1 MSEHSATSKMKK
13 NMKGLTLPGG
23 DIAAP
28 PAAAPTGDH
37 IEYVYSVS
45 KLQCL
50 YYVIVCYVNM
60 EYSKTT
66 FYCVK
71 DVQLHVVIYM
81 VSETVLFKYTCNSV
95 FFFFFFGLIILKY
108 PRLWAF
114 SNISLILSPRILDW
128 FILIINILAMITKA
142 CVWWCHTVFKIYAY
156 LFNKGPNEDSI
167 GPNFNIHI

>member
-95 FFFFFFGLIILKY
+95 FFFFFGLIILKY
-108 PRLWAF
+108 PRL
-114 SNISLILSPRILDW
+114 
-128 FILIINILAMITKA
+128 
-142 CVWWCHTVFKIYAY
+142 
-156 LFNKGPNEDSI
+156 
-167 GPNFNIHI
+167 

>member
-60 EYSKTT
+60 EYSKAT

-95 FFFFFFGLIILKY
+95 FFFFFF
-108 PRLWAF
+108 W
-114 SNISLILSPRILDW
+114 
-128 FILIINILAMITKA
+128 INYFEVPKIMS
-142 CVWWCHTVFKIYAY
+142 VF
-156 LFNKGPNEDSI
+156 
-167 GPNFNIHI
+167 